1 MNGTLATVKAHWPE
15 YMIEAFGLGIFMI
28 SACAFGVLLFHP
40 YSYLASVEHSSRN
53 LLMGVAMGSTAI
65 AIFKSPWGKR
75 SGAHINPVV
84 TLTFYRLRKI
94 SGIDAI
100 FYAIAQFAGAIIGV
114 LISWTILGDRLRAS
128 EVNFV
133 ATVPGMWG
141 LAAAFAGEFVIAFV
155 MMTMVLNLGNHKTLN
170 RFTPYVAGLLVALYI
185 TVESPISGMSMNPAR
200 TLGSAIFANTWTG
213 WWIYF
218 TAPVLAMLGAA
229 ELYVRTRGLKKVF
242 CAKFDHGGTA
252 KCIFSCRFDEIAAA
266 NDVAKSPLNFKP
278 VKGLF

>member
-1 MNGTLATVKAHWPE
+1 M
-15 YMIEAFGLGIFMI
+15 EAFGLGIFMV

-40 YSYLASVEHSSRN
+40 DSYLAGFDHSIRN
-53 LLMGVAMGSTAI
+53 ILMGVAMGSTAI

-94 SGIDAI
+94 AGVDAF
-100 FYAIAQFAGAIIGV
+100 FYSIGQFVGAIVGV
-114 LISWTILGDRLRAS
+114 WLAWMVFGTQLAAS

-141 LAAAFAGEFVIAFV
+141 IVAAFAGEFGIAFV
-155 MMTMVLNLGNHKTLN
+155 MMTMVLNVGNHKVLN
-170 RFTPYVAGLLVALYI
+170 RFTPYIAGLLVALYI
-185 TVESPISGMSMNPAR
+185 TFESPISGMSMNPAR
-200 TLGSAIFANTWTG
+200 TFGSAVFANSWPG

-218 TAPVLAMLGAA
+218 TAPLIAMLAAA

-242 CAKFDHGGTA
+242 CAKLDHGG
-252 KCIFSCRFDEIAAA
+252 KVRCIFDCRFDEVGVA